1 MQHAV
6 HAVTVNNGPLCQPAL
21 CGRSQASN
29 PKLALPIGST
39 PAAALVNGKSRTSQQ
54 LVLPPLLWPF
64 RLLRTSTSRQD
75 ITRPDKQDQKT
86 PLLRTPLQTPLRPA
100 GPVRG
105 PSLASFLSEASALTT
120 PERRRGTAPPR
131 SGHKPTR
138 VHNSQELGGVLSGRL
153 RSPVRNFWFCLDTLA
168 TRRCFLRNPSAG
180 ARAFPELPRLPI
192 AKRSN
197 ARATPNAP
205 KPSFGKAARN
215 AAMCGSA
222 DATKTL
228 PAPRVAVHCGSWLGA
243 SRSASR
249 LWNVP
254 VSVASP
260 PLAGVLGQRSW
271 GMLPQEDEGAVR
283 PNPEAVAALES
294 TDAHDLHRTCQNACT
309 SIYLATLP
317 CLSSD
322 CARTSGAALRTGA
335 VMARSRRANES

>member
-1 MQHAV
+1 MFLFNSARAVSRFSNMSQCPQHA
-6 HAVTVNNGPLCQPAL
+6 ACSACCDSEQWT
-21 CGRSQASN
+21 
-29 PKLALPIGST
+29 ALPAGSLRPQPSIKSEARSAHWFNACSRFGQWKKPYFAAVGAAPPSAAF
-39 PAAALVNGKSRTSQQ
+39 PAAADLNKSTRHHKT
-54 LVLPPLLWPF
+54 
-64 RLLRTSTSRQD
+64 RQA
-75 ITRPDKQDQKT
+75 RQKT
-86 PLLRTPLQTPLRPA
+86 PLLRTPLRTPLRPA

-105 PSLASFLSEASALTT
+105 PSLASFFSEASALTT

-192 AKRSN
+192 AKRRK

-309 SIYLATLP
+309 SIYLAT
-317 CLSSD
+317 
-322 CARTSGAALRTGA
+322 
-335 VMARSRRANES
+335 